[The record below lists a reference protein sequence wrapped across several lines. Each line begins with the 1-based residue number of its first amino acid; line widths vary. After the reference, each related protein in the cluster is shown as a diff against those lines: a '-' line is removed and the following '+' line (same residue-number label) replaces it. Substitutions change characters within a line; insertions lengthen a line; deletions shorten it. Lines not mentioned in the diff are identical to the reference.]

1 MDSIKSQLISK
12 KEDSSVKTSTAYD
25 DHKVRLSYLLK
36 NIFRKE
42 ML

>member
-1 MDSIKSQLISK
+1 MDCIKSQLLGK
-12 KEDSSVKTSTAYD
+12 KEEFSVKTSTAYD
-25 DHKVRLSYLLK
+25 DHKVRLAYLLK